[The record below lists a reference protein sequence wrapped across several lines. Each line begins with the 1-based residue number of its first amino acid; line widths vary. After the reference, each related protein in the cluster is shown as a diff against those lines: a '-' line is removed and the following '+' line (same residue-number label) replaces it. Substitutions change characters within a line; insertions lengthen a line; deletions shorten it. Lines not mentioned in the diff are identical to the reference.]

1 MGFSEETKRELA
13 HVYPETNCCRL
24 AELSAYYD
32 FNGYHF
38 GSYLDINHFMPLIA
52 RKILT
57 LTKQVF
63 PEAATQVLVQK
74 ARARKNQVCT
84 VRVLTK
90 QAAEEF
96 YQALRDQDYLDDDKK
111 VLAKNCCQ
119 RAYVRGAF
127 LSHGSVTNPKR
138 TYHLEIFTEKSEVA
152 ERVLLT
158 INSLGLSARMT
169 GRKGDLVVY
178 LKDGDQIVTLLNLM
192 GAHKALLHVENV
204 RIVKDMRNQ
213 VNRLVNCETANVDK
227 TIKAAV
233 AQIEAVEKI
242 QKHMDLS
249 ELPPKMAEIA
259 RLRVENPYAS
269 LKELGEMAEPPI
281 SKSGV
286 SYRIQQLINMSKSL
300 D

>member
-1 MGFSEETKRELA
+1 MFIRNKF
-13 HVYPETNCCRL
+13 CRL

-38 GSYLDINHFMPLIA
+38 GSYLDINHFMP
-52 RKILT
+52 RSKILT

-96 YQALRDQDYLDDDKK
+96 YQALRDQDYLDDGKK

-127 LSHGSVTNPKR
+127 LSHGSVTNPER

-152 ERVLLT
+152 ERVL
-158 INSLGLSARMT
+158 
-169 GRKGDLVVY
+169 
-178 LKDGDQIVTLLNLM
+178 
-192 GAHKALLHVENV
+192 
-204 RIVKDMRNQ
+204 
-213 VNRLVNCETANVDK
+213 
-227 TIKAAV
+227 
-233 AQIEAVEKI
+233 
-242 QKHMDLS
+242 
-249 ELPPKMAEIA
+249 
-259 RLRVENPYAS
+259 
-269 LKELGEMAEPPI
+269 
-281 SKSGV
+281 
-286 SYRIQQLINMSKSL
+286 
-300 D
+300 